1 MSRDNKVDQYESLK
15 TPVSDLIYLT
25 KELDGPSLFESEIP
39 KLHSIDHNNHTSYPI
54 ILTDT
59 FENFDDFS
67 LGNFQEQASVK
78 FNFTSIPENFTLPV
92 TLNVM
97 ANNADPSPKTIIEAV
112 ELLVS
117 IVVDNPQQSNSSL
130 TDEDSKRL
138 TQALDSLISFAEG
151 AGEEENLLLTTLI
164 NFVKNL
170 ISISNNDDNLS
181 SDLPPKET
189 NPVSFSPHRHE
200 NIGRPAS
207 LPRLKLSDL
216 LKEETDA
223 SPSSDIDTGPAIG
236 NEVW

>member
-1 MSRDNKVDQYESLK
+1 MSRDNKVDQYKSLRK
-15 TPVSDLIYLT
+15 AVSDPIYT
-25 KELDGPSLFESEIP
+25 TEEIGGPSWFESGIP
-39 KLHSIDHNNHTSYPI
+39 KPHSIDHNNHTSYPI

-59 FENFDDFS
+59 FEKFDDFS

-97 ANNADPSPKTIIEAV
+97 ANNADSSPKTVIEVV
-112 ELLVS
+112 ESLVS

-130 TDEDSKRL
+130 TDEDNKRL
-138 TQALDSLISFAEG
+138 AQALDSLISIS
-151 AGEEENLLLTTLI
+151 GEEENLLLTTLI
-164 NFVKNL
+164 NFVRNL
-170 ISISNNDDNLS
+170 ISISNDDDNLS

-189 NPVSFSPHRHE
+189 NSVSLSPHRHE
-200 NIGRPAS
+200 NVGRPAS
-207 LPRLKLSDL
+207 IPRLKLSDL